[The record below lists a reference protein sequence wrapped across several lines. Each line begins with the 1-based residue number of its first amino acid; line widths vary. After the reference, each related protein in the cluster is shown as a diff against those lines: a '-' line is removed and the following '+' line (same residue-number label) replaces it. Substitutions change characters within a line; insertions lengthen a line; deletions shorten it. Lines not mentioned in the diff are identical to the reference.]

1 MGILNLSR
9 VSFDEIN
16 KSGVLI
22 VFKKCN
28 FTETR
33 APKSACLQFLF
44 IAAKIAISVK
54 LNSLPVQLNKNLI
67 LICFSIA
74 DYYFLIVNVCV

>member
-1 MGILNLSR
+1 MSW

-33 APKSACLQFLF
+33 APKPACPQFVT
-44 IAAKIAISVK
+44 AKIAISVE
-54 LNSLPVQLNKNLI
+54 LNSLPVQLNKSLI

-74 DYYFLIVNVCV
+74 DYYLLIVNVCV

>member
-1 MGILNLSR
+1 M
-9 VSFDEIN
+9 
-16 KSGVLI
+16 

-33 APKSACLQFLF
+33 APKPACLQFV
-44 IAAKIAISVK
+44 AAKIAISVK

-67 LICFSIA
+67 CFSIA
-74 DYYFLIVNVCV
+74 DYYLLIVNVCV